1 MKNLKN
7 WIFMVVMI
15 FTSLSALSQNQ
26 ITGSVFDGSLNSAL
40 PGASIVVKGTT
51 DGTSSDLTGKFSVNT
66 AATSGQLE
74 ISFIGYGTK
83 TMPFTIT
90 AGKSLN
96 LGRVVLTEDGNL
108 LGDIVIMG
116 VADVAKDR
124 KTPVAV
130 STIKA
135 AEIQEKLG
143 SQEFPEILNTTPSV
157 FATKGGGGYGD
168 SKINIRGFDQ
178 KNIAV
183 MINGMP
189 INDMEGGTVYW
200 SNWSGLA
207 DVTSAMQVQRGLG
220 SSKLAISSVGGTI
233 NVLTRTSDA
242 KEGAIISTSVGND
255 NYFKASAS
263 YSTGLL
269 ENGLSASVLLSE
281 TFGNGFVDGTK
292 FEGTNYYIGLGYKS
306 KNDKHNFQFTF
317 TGAAQWH
324 DQRSSS
330 SSINE
335 YLQYGTDGKPNLR
348 YNADSGYLNGEE
360 YSWKRNYYNK
370 PVASLNWD
378 YKINDI
384 MKLSTVFYGSW
395 GRGGGT
401 GAIGKING
409 ASGERSAMLR
419 DANGDVRFDDI
430 VAWNQGANI
439 KDFGANK
446 VPTNGEFI
454 NSVNNGLSRRASI
467 NSHDWYGAVL
477 NLNTKLSDNFTWDI
491 GLDAR
496 TYKGYHHQT
505 MNDFLGATGYIDNSN
520 KNIAGD
526 VYIYQ
531 TYSAKPSFN
540 PFESMSGREKIA
552 YDNDGEVNWIGG
564 FTQLEYSKDNL
575 TAFIQ
580 GAVSNQSFRR
590 LDYFNYDQAN
600 PKPNEPNYITDWK
613 DIIGGNIKGGLN
625 YNINEYHNVFA
636 NAGYYSKQP
645 YMSGGVYL
653 NNRNDL
659 NPELK
664 NEKILGFELGYGLR
678 TEKFNAN
685 VNLYRTTWKDRILR
699 SSRGEFPDPVIEDKK
714 IFGFANM
721 FGVEQVHMGA
731 ELDFVYHATD
741 WATINGS
748 FSYGDWKYKGNVTA
762 TYLDDQENKPILQQT
777 PSGELKP
784 FENTLYLDGLKVG
797 DAPQTSMNIGATVRV
812 AKGLKFDGNFRY
824 NDRYYANI
832 SPENFSKEDHK
843 GSLRLPAFGLL
854 DAGVSYRMEVGKEK
868 QNAFT
873 MRLNVNNVLDRVY
886 IAESRTNN
894 ILLTAE
900 EFSAKVDKQGKPTGQ
915 NKTYNENY
923 NTYLAD
929 GFYKGIDKTNE
940 VYFGVGRT
948 WNFTMRFEF

>member
-7 WIFMVVMI
+7 WILMVVLI
-15 FTSLSALSQNQ
+15 FTSVSALSQNQ
-26 ITGSVFDGSLNSAL
+26 ITGSVIDGGLNNAL
-40 PGASIVVKGTT
+40 PGASIVIKGTT
-51 DGTSSDLTGKFSVNT
+51 NGTSSDLNGKFTLST
-66 AATSGQLE
+66 ADNSGQLV
-74 ISFIGYGTK
+74 ISFIGYTTK
-83 TMPFTIT
+83 TVPFTIT
-90 AGKSLN
+90 AGKTLD
-96 LGRVVLTEDGNL
+96 LGRVILSEEDGNL

-183 MINGMP
+183 MVNGMP

-233 NVLTRTSDA
+233 NILTRTSDA
-242 KEGAIISTSVGND
+242 KEGAVLSSSVGNN
-255 NYFKASAS
+255 NYFKGSAS

-269 ENGLSASVLLSE
+269 ENGLSASVLLSQ
-281 TFGNGFVDGTK
+281 TMGNGYVDGTK
-292 FEGTNYYIGLGYKS
+292 FEGTNYFLGLGYRTK
-306 KNDKHNFQFTF
+306 DARHNFQFTF

-330 SSINE
+330 SAISE
-335 YLQYGTDGKPNLR
+335 YLQYGKNGEPNLR
-348 YNADSGYLNGEE
+348 YNADFGYLDGKE
-360 YSWKRNYYNK
+360 YSWRRNYYNK
-370 PVASLNWD
+370 PVASFNWD
-378 YKINDI
+378 FKINDI
-384 MKLSTVFYGSW
+384 MKLSSVFYGSW

-401 GAIGKING
+401 GAIGRING
-409 ASGERSAMLR
+409 TNGERTAMLR
-419 DANGDVRFDDI
+419 DANGNVRFDDI
-430 VAWNQGANI
+430 VTWNQGGHVA
-439 KDFGANK
+439 DFGADK
-446 VPTNGEFI
+446 KMTNEEYF
-454 NSVNNGLSRRASI
+454 NSSINGLSRRASI
-467 NSHDWYGAVL
+467 NSHDWYGAVI
-477 NLNTKLSDNFTWDI
+477 NLNTKLSENFTWDI

-496 TYKGYHHQT
+496 TYKGYHYQVL
-505 MNDFLGATGYIDNSN
+505 NDLLGGSGYVDNSN
-520 KNIAGD
+520 KNFPGSTY
-526 VYIYQ
+526 VYQ
-531 TYSAKPSFN
+531 TYAAKPSLN

-580 GAVSNQSFRR
+580 GSLSNQSFRR
-590 LDYFNYDQAN
+590 LDYFSYDQAN
-600 PKPNEPNYITDWK
+600 PKPKDPNYITDWK
-613 DIIGGNIKGGLN
+613 DIVGGNIKGGAN
-625 YNINEYHNVFA
+625 YNINEYHNVFV

-645 YMSGGVYL
+645 YMNGGVYL

-659 NPELK
+659 NSELK
-664 NEKILGFELGYGLR
+664 NEKIVGLEVGYGLR

-685 VNLYRTTWKDRILR
+685 VNFYRTTWKDRILR
-699 SSRGEFPDPVIEDKK
+699 SPRGEFPDPNDASKK
-714 IFGFANM
+714 IYGFANM
-721 FGVEQVHMGA
+721 FGVEQVHMGG

-741 WATINGS
+741 WATITGS

-762 TYLDDQENKPILQQT
+762 TYLDDQENKPILNEQGQ
-777 PSGELKP
+777 PL
-784 FENTLYLDGLKVG
+784 ENTLYLDGLNVG
-797 DAPQTSMNIGATVRV
+797 DAPQTSMNIGATIKVV
-812 AKGLKFDGNFRY
+812 KGLKVDGNFRY

-832 SPENFSKEDHK
+832 SPENFTKEDNK
-843 GSLRLPAFGLL
+843 GSLRLPSFGLL
-854 DAGVSYRMEVGKEK
+854 DAGVSYRMEVGKQK

-873 MRLNVNNVLDRVY
+873 MRLNVNNVLDKVY

-894 ILLTAE
+894 VLLTGE
-900 EFSAKVDKQGKPTGQ
+900 EFAALKDKNGNAIGQ
-915 NKTYNENY
+915 NKTYKGDYNSYLEN
-923 NTYLAD
+923 

>member
-1 MKNLKN
+1 ML
-7 WIFMVVMI
+7 MVVFI
-15 FTSLSALSQNQ
+15 FTSISALSQNQ
-26 ITGSVFDGSLNSAL
+26 ITGSVIDGALNEAL
-40 PGASIVVKGTT
+40 PGASIVLKGSNN
-51 DGTSSDLTGKFSVNT
+51 GTSSDVDGKFTLNT
-66 AATSGQLE
+66 AAESGHLV
-74 ISFIGYGTK
+74 ISFIGYT
-83 TMPFTIT
+83 TRTIPFSFT
-90 AGKSLN
+90 AGKTLD
-96 LGRVVLTEDGNL
+96 LGKVVLAEDGNV

-183 MINGMP
+183 MVNGMP

-233 NVLTRTSDA
+233 NILTRTSDA
-242 KEGAIISTSVGND
+242 REGAVLSSSVGND
-255 NYFKASAS
+255 NYFKGSAS

-269 ENGLSASVLLSE
+269 ENGLSASVLLSQ
-281 TFGNGFVDGTK
+281 TMGNGYVDGTK
-292 FEGTNYYIGLGYKS
+292 FEGTNYYLGLGYRT
-306 KNDKHNFQFTF
+306 NDARHNFQFTF

-324 DQRSSS
+324 DQRTSN

-335 YLQYGTDGKPNLR
+335 YLQYGSNGEPNLR
-348 YNADSGYLNGEE
+348 YNADSGYLNGKE
-360 YSWKRNYYNK
+360 YSWRRNYYNK
-370 PVASLNWD
+370 PVASFNWD
-378 YKINDI
+378 FQINDK
-384 MKLSTVFYGSW
+384 MKLSSVFYGSW

-409 ASGERSAMLR
+409 TNGERSAMLR
-419 DANGDVRFDDI
+419 DANGNVRFDDI
-430 VAWNQGANI
+430 VTWNQGGHVA
-439 KDFGANK
+439 DFGADK
-446 VPTNGEFI
+446 KMTNGEYL
-454 NSVNNGLSRRASI
+454 NSSSNGLSRRASI

-477 NLNTKLSDNFTWDI
+477 NLNTKLSETLTWDI

-496 TYKGYHHQT
+496 TYKGYHNQIL
-505 MNDFLGATGYIDNSN
+505 NDLLGGSGYVDSSN
-520 KNIAGD
+520 KNFAGNTY
-526 VYIYQ
+526 VYQ

-564 FTQLEYSKDNL
+564 FTQLEYSKNNL

-580 GAVSNQSFRR
+580 GSLSNQSFRR
-590 LDYFNYDQAN
+590 LDYFSYNQAN
-600 PKPNEPNYITDWK
+600 PKPNDPNYITDWK
-613 DIIGGNIKGGLN
+613 DIVGGNIKGGAN
-625 YNINEYHNVFA
+625 YNINEYHNVFV

-645 YMSGGVYL
+645 YMNGGVYL

-659 NPELK
+659 NTQLK

-685 VNLYRTTWKDRILR
+685 VNLYRTSWKDRILR
-699 SSRGEFPDPVIEDKK
+699 SSRGEFPDPSDVSKK
-714 IFGFANM
+714 IYGFANM
-721 FGVEQVHMGA
+721 YGVEQVHMGA
-731 ELDFVYHATD
+731 EVDFIYHATD
-741 WATINGS
+741 WATITGS

-762 TYLDDQENKPILQQT
+762 TYLDDQENKPILGT
-777 PSGELKP
+777 DGNPLV
-784 FENTLYLDGLKVG
+784 NTLYLDGLKVG
-797 DAPQTSMNIGATVRV
+797 DAPQTSMNIGATVKV
-812 AKGLKFDGNFRY
+812 VKGLKFDGNFRY

-832 SPENFSKEDHK
+832 SPESFTKPDHK
-843 GSLRLPAFGLL
+843 GSLRLPSFGLL
-854 DAGVSYRMEVGKEK
+854 DAGVSYKMEVGKQK

-894 ILLTAE
+894 IALTEAE
-900 EFSAKVDKQGKPTGQ
+900 FNGLVDAKTNLPTGQ
-915 NKTYNENY
+915 NKTYNQDY
-923 NTYLAD
+923 QSYLAN
-929 GFYKGIDKTNE
+929 GFYKGLDKTNE

>member
-1 MKNLKN
+1 MKKLKN
-7 WIFMVVMI
+7 WMLMVVFI
-15 FTSLSALSQNQ
+15 FTSISALSQNQ
-26 ITGSVFDGSLNSAL
+26 ITGSVIDGALNEAL
-40 PGASIVVKGTT
+40 PGASIVLKGSTN
-51 DGTSSDLTGKFSVNT
+51 GTSSDVDGKFTLST
-66 AATSGQLE
+66 AAESGHLV
-74 ISFIGYGTK
+74 ISFVGYT
-83 TMPFTIT
+83 TRTIPFSFT
-90 AGKSLN
+90 AGKTLN
-96 LGRVVLTEDGNL
+96 LGKVALAEDGNV

-189 INDMEGGTVYW
+189 INDMEGGSVYW

-233 NVLTRTSDA
+233 NVLTRTADA
-242 KEGAIISTSVGND
+242 KEGAVISTGVGNND
-255 NYFKASAS
+255 YFKASAS

-269 ENGLSASVLLSE
+269 DNGLSASVLLSQ
-281 TFGNGFVDGTK
+281 TMGDGYVDGTK
-292 FEGTNYYIGLGYKS
+292 FEGTNYYLGLGYRTK
-306 KNDKHNFQFTF
+306 DARHNFQFTF
-317 TGAAQWH
+317 TGATQWH
-324 DQRSSS
+324 DQRSTN
-330 SSINE
+330 SSIND
-335 YLQYGTDGKPNLR
+335 YLQYGSDGEPNRR
-348 YNADSGYLNGEE
+348 YNADSGYLNGKEF
-360 YSWKRNYYNK
+360 SWKRNYYHK

-378 YKINDI
+378 FKINDI
-384 MKLSTVFYGSW
+384 MKLSSVFYGSW

-401 GAIGKING
+401 GAIGQINKV
-409 ASGERSAMLR
+409 SGERSATFR
-419 DANGDVRFDDI
+419 DANGNVRFDDI
-430 VAWNQGANI
+430 VAWNQGSHIA
-439 KDFGANK
+439 DFGADK
-446 VPTNGEFI
+446 VINNGENL
-454 NSVNNGLSRRASI
+454 NSSSNGLSRRSNI
-467 NSHDWYGAVL
+467 NSHDWYGAVI
-477 NLNTKLSDNFTWDI
+477 NLNTKISNTLTWDI

-496 TYKGYHHQT
+496 TYKGYHYQVLT
-505 MNDFLGATGYIDNSN
+505 DLLGADGYEDKSN
-520 KNIAGD
+520 KNYPGSTY
-526 VYIYQ
+526 VYQ
-531 TYSAKPSFN
+531 TYNAKPSFN
-540 PFESMSGREKIA
+540 PFESMSGREKIGF
-552 YDNDGEVNWIGG
+552 DNDGEVNWIGG

-590 LDYFNYDQAN
+590 LDYFSYNQAN

-613 DIIGGNIKGGLN
+613 DIVGGNVKGGVN

-636 NAGYYSKQP
+636 NAGYYSRQP
-645 YMSGGVYL
+645 YMNGGVYL
-653 NNRNDL
+653 NNKNDV
-659 NPELK
+659 NPDLK
-664 NEKILGFELGYGLR
+664 NEKIIGIEAGYGLR
-678 TEKFNAN
+678 TNKFNAN

-699 SSRGEFPDPVIEDKK
+699 TKATFTDLIDNKK
-714 IFGFANM
+714 TIFGFANM
-721 FGVEQVHMGA
+721 YGVEQVHMGA
-731 ELDFVYHATD
+731 EVDFVYYATD
-741 WATINGS
+741 WATITGS

-762 TYLDDQENKPILQQT
+762 TYLDEQDNQAIVDIDGNPLQ
-777 PSGELKP
+777 
-784 FENTLYLDGLKVG
+784 NTLYLDGVRVG
-797 DAPQTSMNIGATVRV
+797 EAPQTSMNIGAVIKVTG
-812 AKGLKFDGNFRY
+812 GLKVDGNFRY

-832 SPENFSKEDHK
+832 NPENFTKPDHK

-854 DAGVSYRMEVGKEK
+854 DAGVSYRMDVGKAK

-886 IAESRTNN
+886 VSESRTNN
-894 ILLTAE
+894 IALTEAE
-900 EFSAKVDKQGKPTGQ
+900 FKGLVDSKTKLPTGQ
-915 NKTYNENY
+915 NKTYNEDY
-923 NTYLAD
+923 QSYLAN
-929 GFYKGIDKTNE
+929 GFYKGLDKTNE